1 MPCRHRVQPDTY
13 LATRSVC
20 ARTHILHPQGRGN
33 SADSPGCR
41 TEPTRSVCKMWE
53 CVHIPAPA
61 TGVAGLPPDRH
72 RACRQGPEGRAAD
85 SPGNREPQR
94 RGVRDDGG
102 GQGPRGRAAHRTGAR
117 RLPAGP
123 QNFWPRQ
130 KFNCATFGKSSK
142 TANVRVFSAGK
153 RKAHGKTG
161 SQERETLWLYPCPS
175 RAAR

>member
-1 MPCRHRVQPDTY
+1 MHALSAPCATGYISCNPIRVRTDPH

-102 GQGPRGRAAHRTGAR
+102 GQGPRGRAAHRTGRGGCPQGR
-117 RLPAGP
+117 R
-123 QNFWPRQ
+123 
-130 KFNCATFGKSSK
+130 TFGPVKSS
-142 TANVRVFSAGK
+142 TALLLEKVAKAQMFVYSADEK
-153 RKAHGKTG
+153 ESAWKD
-161 SQERETLWLYPCPS
+161 
-175 RAAR
+175 